1 MILVVVIYRRGKYF
15 DKFFLYTIIY
25 KIFDKIGKFNLYSM
39 FLFQKIKKGIYLNNF
54 KNGKSK
60 VIEIIS
66 MENFLNLRF
75 LRVIKLIIKVVL

>member
-1 MILVVVIYRRGKYF
+1 
-15 DKFFLYTIIY
+15 
-25 KIFDKIGKFNLYSM
+25 M

-60 VIEIIS
+60 VIEIIY